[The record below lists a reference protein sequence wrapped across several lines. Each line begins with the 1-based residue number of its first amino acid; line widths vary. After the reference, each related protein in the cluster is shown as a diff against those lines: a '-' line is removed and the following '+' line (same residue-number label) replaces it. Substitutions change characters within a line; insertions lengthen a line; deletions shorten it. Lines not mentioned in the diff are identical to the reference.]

1 MAEILV
7 KAVDATN
14 PDSEK
19 DRRGCY
25 KRGYPV
31 VVKEDN
37 HPGWGREEG
46 PPNFFVIKLPGVPAD
61 TVRKYIEEW
70 RVYTGLDERGIPR
83 YETYQRRRWKIDI
96 DKLPTIVKNKLLS
109 QGSITIKAI
118 SSVTKYDIDW
128 SIAKQYFVN
137 METNTV
143 ETQNLVAVEEGV
155 V

>member
-14 PDSEK
+14 ADPEK
-19 DRRGCY
+19 DRGGCY

-61 TVRKYIEEW
+61 VVKKYIEEW
-70 RVYTGLDERGIPR
+70 RIYAGIDDRGMPW
-83 YETYQRRRWKIDI
+83 YKNYQRRKWKIGI
-96 DKLPTIVKNKLLS
+96 DSLPTTVKNKLLS
-109 QGSITIKAI
+109 QGSITIKASPSI
-118 SSVTKYDIDW
+118 TKYDIDW
-128 SIAKQYFVN
+128 STAKQYFFN

-143 ETQNLVAVEEGV
+143 ETQDLVAVEEGV
-155 V
+155 I